1 MRPAT
6 LTKRFYDLV
15 APDIPNEWDVEE
27 VLDPFAD
34 KSDAIC
40 EAALGHVPVI
50 WPVSHSLCYDFL
62 RLLPEA
68 LHTLSLEQIPRW
80 IGTTLD
86 LYETK
91 GLRAAQRFMQD
102 DLKEYL
108 SKLEGR
114 DRKSVV

>member
-15 APDIPNEWDVEE
+15 APDIPNEWEVEE

-34 KSDAIC
+34 ESAAVC

-68 LHTLSLEQIPRW
+68 LHILSLEQIRLQKEKKTFPMMN
-80 IGTTLD
+80 GTTD
-86 LYETK
+86 A
-91 GLRAAQRFMQD
+91 RAIVKTGVHSIANP
-102 DLKEYL
+102 
-108 SKLEGR
+108 
-114 DRKSVV
+114 